1 MQTHL
6 AVFKEYIFPSVILWY
21 KVLNVPMNKPMNK
34 KIVQIGEE
42 TYPPYKDKAVKY
54 VAKTANEVCIFCSP
68 SNMCSICA
76 SHLKLIQVR
85 LMVVV
90 CFLFVCLFYFL
101 TLACL

>member
-1 MQTHL
+1 
-6 AVFKEYIFPSVILWY
+6 
-21 KVLNVPMNKPMNK
+21 MNK

-68 SNMCSICA
+68 SSMCLICA
-76 SHLKLIQVR
+76 SHVKLVQVR
-85 LMVVV
+85 LIVVV
-90 CFLFVCLFYFL
+90 CFFFSICLFGCFVCLVVCLFYFL